1 MPESKDCESLPIIIW
16 AWEIKIYGSSNGTTP
31 LVFESSSTPLYRREA
46 RAMSSEPPKITV
58 GPFHFTSVGV
68 RVTGKPG
75 LPEWNG
81 PLHFALWCQRAG
93 PWWIGDLLNAG
104 EDAFAES
111 FSQMC
116 EGAVSAEMLN
126 RYASVARRVPI
137 ENRVPS
143 LSWSAHA
150 AVARLPADLQKRLL
164 LDAERH
170 GWSSAELQTKARESV
185 TRASE

>member
-1 MPESKDCESLPIIIW
+1 MPVTS
-16 AWEIKIYGSSNGTTP
+16 
-31 LVFESSSTPLYRREA
+31 
-46 RAMSSEPPKITV
+46 PKISV

-68 RVTGKPG
+68 RITGKPAVDD
-75 LPEWNG
+75 WKG
-81 PLHFALWCQRAG
+81 PLQFALWCQRAG

-104 EDAFAES
+104 EDTFGES

-137 ENRVPS
+137 ENRRPT

-150 AVARLPADLQKRLL
+150 ATARLPLDVQKRVLIE
-164 LDAERH
+164 AERD
-170 GWSSAELQTKARESV
+170 GLTSDELRVRARELMSQGNE
-185 TRASE
+185 T

>member
-1 MPESKDCESLPIIIW
+1 MP
-16 AWEIKIYGSSNGTTP
+16 
-31 LVFESSSTPLYRREA
+31 ST
-46 RAMSSEPPKITV
+46 PPKITV

-68 RVTGKPG
+68 RITGKPE
-75 LPEWNG
+75 LAEWNG

-93 PWWIGDLLNAG
+93 PWWIGDLLNVG
-104 EDAFAES
+104 EDRFGET

-137 ENRVPS
+137 ENRVAS
-143 LSWSAHA
+143 LSWTAHA
-150 AVARLPADLQKRLL
+150 AVARLPHDLQKRLL

-170 GWSSAELQTKARESV
+170 GWNSDELRAQAREV
-185 TRASE
+185 AKRQRD

>member
-1 MPESKDCESLPIIIW
+1 MPS
-16 AWEIKIYGSSNGTTP
+16 
-31 LVFESSSTPLYRREA
+31 
-46 RAMSSEPPKITV
+46 MPPKISV

-68 RVTGKPG
+68 RFSGKPD
-75 LPEWNG
+75 LNEWKG
-81 PLHFALWCQRAG
+81 PLQFALWCQRAG

-104 EDAFAES
+104 EDRFGES

-137 ENRVPS
+137 ENRVPT

-150 AVARLPADLQKRLL
+150 AVARLPVDEQKRLL
-164 LDAERH
+164 LEADRR
-170 GWSSAELQTKARESV
+170 GWTTEELLAKSRELGK
-185 TRASE
+185 RNKE